1 MFYIG
6 YFIENTGD
14 DKPHDYT
21 ETVRAKQSCY
31 RPAVAQRVPG
41 S

>member
-1 MFYIG
+1 MC
-6 YFIENTGD
+6 
-14 DKPHDYT
+14 KDYT
-21 ETVRAKQSCY
+21 QEGKLVKIKKKKGKQSCY